1 MIIREYNTGILMYII
16 SSGTKAVGRET
27 EEERREKRGG
37 GANELLLMFVHYT
50 QRRYFIILT
59 HFKLNE
65 RRKRTTVYTIK
76 RRKELK
82 KKTYHCDV
90 TLGSILIIQIFSTNT
105 EHCIKLKDELCVQS
119 FSPCLSSRRYVRGR
133 GGPF

>member
-50 QRRYFIILT
+50 QRRSLLY
-59 HFKLNE
+59 
-65 RRKRTTVYTIK
+65 
-76 RRKELK
+76 
-82 KKTYHCDV
+82 
-90 TLGSILIIQIFSTNT
+90 
-105 EHCIKLKDELCVQS
+105 
-119 FSPCLSSRRYVRGR
+119 
-133 GGPF
+133 